1 MQLFIAIDGE
11 KRGPHSIFSV
21 IEMLRDGQ
29 VQPDSLGWHQGAEK
43 WVPLEEIP
51 ALQETIHQL
60 KQAES
65 ITEPDHI
72 PPQPAEPSPPAPQVP
87 TLAPGSADAAP
98 KRKPV
103 VAQEVRPF
111 TRFWARIFDYMLVY
125 TVVWMIAGVPVPED
139 SASSW
144 EWMRDPDQFFDQEE
158 LVHLTTVT
166 FAAFA
171 IWHAIEA
178 ILIHIVGTTPGKA
191 LFRIRV
197 GRFDGGR
204 PKLTT
209 TLGRSYY
216 VWLAG
221 FGLGIFPFNLIGMAF
236 SFFRLLSTGTAL
248 WDKHLRLHV
257 QHTPM
262 GPARILLAV
271 AAFFLLMALQQ
282 LVFT

>member
-11 KRGPHSIFSV
+11 KRGPHSIFAV

-29 VQPDSLGWHQGAEK
+29 VKPDSLGWHQGAET

-51 ALQETIHQL
+51 ALQETISQL

-65 ITEPDHI
+65 ITEPDSL
-72 PPQPAEPSPPAPQVP
+72 PTAEREASPPVPVP
-87 TLAPGSADAAP
+87 TLAPGSAEAAP

-103 VAQEVRPF
+103 VTQEIRPF

-125 TVVWMIAGVPVPED
+125 TVVWWIAGVPVPEEA
-139 SASSW
+139 SSSW
-144 EWMRDPDQFFDQEE
+144 EWMREPDQFFDQEE
-158 LVHLTTVT
+158 LVRLTTVT
-166 FAAFA
+166 FGAFA
-171 IWHAIEA
+171 IWHAVEA
-178 ILIHIVGTTPGKA
+178 ILLHVIGTTPGKA
-191 LFRIRV
+191 LFNIRV
-197 GRFDGGR
+197 RRYDGGR
-204 PKLTT
+204 ARLTK

-248 WDKHLRLHV
+248 WDKHLRLYV
-257 QHTPM
+257 QHAPM
-262 GPARILLAV
+262 GPARILLAL

-282 LVFT
+282 IVFT